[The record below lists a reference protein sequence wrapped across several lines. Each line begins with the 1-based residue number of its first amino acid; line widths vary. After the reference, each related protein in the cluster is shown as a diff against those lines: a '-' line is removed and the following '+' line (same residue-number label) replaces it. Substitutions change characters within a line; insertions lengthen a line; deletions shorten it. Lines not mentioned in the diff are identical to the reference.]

1 MQNVSLETS
10 IVLRVKEFQKCY
22 FGASEKRIFFSFF
35 NILIETILST
45 TPLAFYLKKHPN
57 FSVSFSKNSFDFYVI
72 SVVTSQKN
80 IVWKILEMT
89 SNQKEHLLLHIT
101 VNENTQ
107 LPVNNKYNTVL
118 LRKHL
123 EKYIRKLSCI
133 AGLTYFFFFPKK

>member
-1 MQNVSLETS
+1 MSLETS

-22 FGASEKRIFFSFF
+22 FGASEKRFFFKIFF

-57 FSVSFSKNSFDFYVI
+57 FSVSFSNNSFDFYVI

-101 VNENTQ
+101 VNENE
-107 LPVNNKYNTVL
+107 VA
-118 LRKHL
+118 
-123 EKYIRKLSCI
+123 S
-133 AGLTYFFFFPKK
+133 